1 MRKVLILFIFLSCS
15 WVVNAQTTTV
25 AQKPGQIT
33 LIGNSFNGNR
43 TGLFRFDSLSGKFT
57 RTGNQVALFRG
68 LMRFQNI
75 ERMRLELAENVLRWI
90 DSTGKIQY
98 PIEFMED
105 LKKWNRQ

>member
-1 MRKVLILFIFLSCS
+1 MRLLIIILLLSGTAYGQS
-15 WVVNAQTTTV
+15 TTV
-25 AQKPGQIT
+25 AQKPGQFT
-33 LIGNSFNGNR
+33 LIGTSFNGNR

-75 ERMRLELAENVLRWI
+75 ERKRLELAENVLRWI

>member
-1 MRKVLILFIFLSCS
+1 MRKLLIILLLSGTAYGQS
-15 WVVNAQTTTV
+15 TTV
-25 AQKPGQIT
+25 AQKPGQLT
-33 LIGNSFNGNR
+33 LIGTNFNGNR
-43 TGLFRFDSLSGKFT
+43 IGFFRFDSLSGQFT

-75 ERMRLELAENVLRWI
+75 ERRRLELAENVLRWI

-105 LKKWNRQ
+105 LKKWSRQ

>member
-1 MRKVLILFIFLSCS
+1 MNGQSV
-15 WVVNAQTTTV
+15 TV
-25 AQKPGQIT
+25 AQSPRYLT
-33 LIGNSFNGNR
+33 LTGTQFNGNR

-75 ERMRLELAENVLRWI
+75 ERKRLELAENVLRWI